1 MDLFNG
7 EIVSFNIS
15 TSPTVKFT
23 TNVLDK
29 ALKILPWEHSLI
41 LHFDQGFHYQH
52 RQWVSRLE
60 KRNIIQSMSRRG
72 NCIDNSPMENFFGL
86 LNQEMYYG
94 EKFSSFYELEKK
106 IEKYIYWYNNER
118 IKEKSN
124 GLSPVQYRQQAA
136 YYNNIQKSGFWGSH
150 QQRG

>member
-1 MDLFNG
+1 
-7 EIVSFNIS
+7 
-15 TSPTVKFT
+15 
-23 TNVLDK
+23 
-29 ALKILPWEHSLI
+29 
-41 LHFDQGFHYQH
+41 
-52 RQWVSRLE
+52 
-60 KRNIIQSMSRRG
+60 MSRRG